1 MELRQLRYFVT
12 LAEELHFGR
21 AAAREHIVSSA
32 LSQQIQRLERELGVS
47 LVERSTHHVRLT
59 ARGELFLVEVRR
71 ILSQIDCAVTSARTA
86 TACSSVVRVAIGDA
100 SLDSMPQVL
109 RLFQH
114 DHPRVEIHRIE
125 AGVPEQLRMIVD
137 GRLDVG
143 FGRPSLAP
151 ADVASEV
158 LRLDPV
164 GVLVSETHPLA
175 CGTSAPVALLAG
187 ESLLLSDQSRA
198 PEFNQFVTEMC
209 RIAGFTPAVYRGTVQ
224 SMCAAAQL
232 VAHGCCVVCM
242 PHSCRLRWPNTR
254 WVHLVDPVPL
264 YPWSL
269 LWRAGALTES
279 VDALLACAREVSRKL
294 GWIEPEG
301 RCSERIELL
310 TRSGESDEDMT
321 VAPTLTEPKIKPT
334 SIENGSPTTVNFAPS
349 SRN

>member
-1 MELRQLRYFVT
+1 MELRQLRYFAT

-47 LVERSTHHVRLT
+47 IVERSTHHVRLT

-71 ILSQIDCAVTSARTA
+71 ILSLIDCAVTSARTA
-86 TACSSVVRVAIGDA
+86 TARSSVVRVAIGDA

-114 DHPRVEIHRIE
+114 EHPRVEIHQIE
-125 AGVPEQLRMIVD
+125 AGVPEQLRMLVD

-143 FGRPSLAP
+143 FGRASLAP

-175 CGTSAPVALLAG
+175 CGTSASVALLAG

-232 VAHGCCVVCM
+232 VADGCCVVCV
-242 PHSCRLRWPNTR
+242 PRSCRLRWPNTR
-254 WVHLVDPVPL
+254 WVPLVDPVPR

-269 LWRAGALTES
+269 LWRVRTPTEP

-301 RCSERIELL
+301 RSSARIELL
-310 TRSGESDEDMT
+310 SRSGESQEDTT
-321 VAPTLTEPKIKPT
+321 VAGALTEAEADLYREWIGT
-334 SIENGSPTTVNFAPS
+334 NAN
-349 SRN
+349 

>member
-1 MELRQLRYFVT
+1 MELRQLRYFAS

-86 TACSSVVRVAIGDA
+86 TPCRSVVRVAIGDA

-114 DHPRVEIHRIE
+114 DHPRVEIHQIE

-143 FGRPSLAP
+143 FGRASLAP

-187 ESLLLSDQSRA
+187 ESQLLSDQSRA

-209 RIAGFTPAVYRGTVQ
+209 RTAGFTPAVYRGTVQ

-232 VAHGCCVVCM
+232 VAHGCCVVCV
-242 PHSCRLRWPNTR
+242 PRSCRLRWPNTH
-254 WVHLVDPVPL
+254 WVPLVDPVPR

-269 LWRAGALTES
+269 LWRARPPTES
-279 VDALLACAREVSRKL
+279 VDALLACARDVSRRL
-294 GWIEPEG
+294 GWIEPES
-301 RCSERIELL
+301 RCSERIQLL
-310 TRSGESDEDMT
+310 SGCGEHART
-321 VAPTLTEPKIKPT
+321 
-334 SIENGSPTTVNFAPS
+334 
-349 SRN
+349 

>member
-1 MELRQLRYFVT
+1 VELRQLRYFAT
-12 LAEELHFGR
+12 LSEELHFGR

-71 ILSQIDCAVTSARTA
+71 ILGQINCAVTSARTA
-86 TACSSVVRVAIGDA
+86 TAGCSVVRVAIGDA

-109 RLFQH
+109 RVVQH
-114 DHPRVEIHRIE
+114 KHPRLEIHQIE
-125 AGVPEQLRMIVD
+125 AGVPEQLRMLVD

-143 FGRPSLAP
+143 FGGAMLAP

-164 GVLVSETHPLA
+164 GVLVAETHPLA
-175 CGTSAPVALLAG
+175 CATSAPVALLAG
-187 ESLLLSDQSRA
+187 ESLLLPDQSRA

-224 SMCAAAQL
+224 SMCAAAQM
-232 VAHGCCVVCM
+232 VAHGCCVVCA
-242 PHSCRLRWPNTR
+242 PCSCRLRWPNTR
-254 WVHLVDPVPL
+254 WVPLVDPVPR

-269 LWRAGALTES
+269 LWRARTPTEP
-279 VDALLACAREVSRKL
+279 VDMLLACAREVSGKL

-301 RCSERIELL
+301 RSSERTQLL
-310 TRSGESDEDMT
+310 SGVGEHTRTDSY
-321 VAPTLTEPKIKPT
+321 PRPHKPKRKRT
-334 SIENGSPTTVNFAPS
+334 SSENGSPTTANYAPS